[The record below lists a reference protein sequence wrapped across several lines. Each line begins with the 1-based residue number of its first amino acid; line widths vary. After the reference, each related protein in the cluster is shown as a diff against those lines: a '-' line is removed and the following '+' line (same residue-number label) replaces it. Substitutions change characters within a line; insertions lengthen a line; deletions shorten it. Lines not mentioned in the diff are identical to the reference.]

1 MICSLTIENKPD
13 SYGKWSLESEM
24 KMKNPFGPEQ
34 DSLYSYV
41 NLKKRMLQRVQAA
54 RVNDQIFQVVQKAYE
69 DAIKQENIVLSRPER
84 QRMFA
89 QILKQVL
96 DGMIKKLD
104 KGTAE

>member
-1 MICSLTIENKPD
+1 
-13 SYGKWSLESEM
+13 M